1 MSSVCS
7 IFICVLSVSHM
18 SLGKILAQS
27 RITVPEKS
35 GETLGVIRVAL
46 RSRGPSMRG
55 FGRRASFLP
64 LPGASHILAPRTE
77 RSRSTESQPCWSS
90 QGQPWCLEVSAQRSG
105 TNRCGELDPGRQVQV
120 RGDRHRTDSSSQI
133 RPGANARRHV
143 GKCLGGQLLIMG
155 S

>member
-1 MSSVCS
+1 MSCLGAERSLGWETLSGEEVPSVGCACSWDNRQRLRLFSQRRDKVLLYFVCS
-7 IFICVLSVSHM
+7 IFIYVLSVSHM
-18 SLGKILAQS
+18 SLGKLLAQS

-55 FGRRASFLP
+55 FGRRVSFLP

-105 TNRCGELDPGRQVQV
+105 TN
-120 RGDRHRTDSSSQI
+120 
-133 RPGANARRHV
+133 
-143 GKCLGGQLLIMG
+143 
-155 S
+155 